1 MLENPDEISKTVLNK
16 GLDAG
21 TAFEILSIDIADVD
35 VGRNIGARLQT
46 DQAEADKQIAQ
57 AKAEERR
64 AMAVAKEQEMQAYTQ
79 EMQAKVVEAQAEVPL
94 ALAQA
99 LRDGTLGVMDYY
111 NMKNIMADTEM
122 RSAVAQAG
130 IPKAKPAP
138 ARDEGHKGGFT
149 SEAEE

>member
-1 MLENPDEISKTVLNK
+1 M
-16 GLDAG
+16 
-21 TAFEILSIDIADVD
+21 SIDIADVD

-99 LRDGTLGVMDYY
+99 LREGKLGVMDYY
-111 NMKNIMADTEM
+111 NMKNIMADTDM
-122 RSAVAQAG
+122 RAAVAQAG
-130 IPKAKPAP
+130 VPKTQSVPTGQDSHHDDHGPA
-138 ARDEGHKGGFT
+138 GH
-149 SEAEE
+149 SEK